1 MWQFLD
7 ISSDWLYNVVAYPSR
22 GIEAT
27 GLQTESSLQQTA
39 NYSCKVSMTEILHLH
54 ITRKLRV
61 LPKALCVT
69 SSVFT
74 VIMKH

>member
-7 ISSDWLYNVVAYPSR
+7 ISSDWLYNIVAYPSR

-39 NYSCKVSMTEILHLH
+39 NYSCKASMTEILHLH
-54 ITRKLRV
+54 IIIGFHKV
-61 LPKALCVT
+61 SIPFMDAD
-69 SSVFT
+69 
-74 VIMKH
+74 IMQY